1 MPLPSLN
8 SLLSN
13 EENALLRMIRNLQK
27 RIDQLEGRTTARTNF
42 ANAANL
48 NVIVGTG
55 DPFNIEAPF
64 TGTAMLYPAFSHTSG
79 NYHIIGMN
87 AGVLQFGL
95 SADDGTIRAGG
106 GDVTIDQYGV
116 NFANQEGDLTFTDM
130 AGSRD
135 TIVIYSDGNDY
146 LVLKNAVG
154 GAGIGFDIDDASHNV
169 IQYSFTTDGI
179 LIDGVNINTG
189 WIPVYA
195 TWTRTGNH
203 VFTVSGDFTIE
214 YRKGAKVRYKDGG
227 SYEYGVI
234 ASSSHSGGTTTVTL
248 ITTTDYAM
256 AATTI
261 TDTYLSY
268 TESPEGF
275 PDEFAF
281 TPSGLVTIQNGTQE
295 GYWKTNGNKIYL
307 HGGVLYGS
315 TPTTFSSSDLTLP
328 VAIGASYDISAA
340 QSPLGIATYL
350 DAGTASYLGNIRRQT
365 STTARFQA
373 VVTSATHGTTTAITS
388 TVPFT
393 WGNTDELA
401 FFIEYLF

>member
-1 MPLPSLN
+1 
-8 SLLSN
+8 
-13 EENALLRMIRNLQK
+13 
-27 RIDQLEGRTTARTNF
+27 
-42 ANAANL
+42 
-48 NVIVGTG
+48 
-55 DPFNIEAPF
+55 
-64 TGTAMLYPAFSHTSG
+64 
-79 NYHIIGMN
+79 
-87 AGVLQFGL
+87 
-95 SADDGTIRAGG
+95 
-106 GDVTIDQYGV
+106 
-116 NFANQEGDLTFTDM
+116 
-130 AGSRD
+130 
-135 TIVIYSDGNDY
+135 
-146 LVLKNAVG
+146 
-154 GAGIGFDIDDASHNV
+154 
-169 IQYSFTTDGI
+169 
-179 LIDGVNINTG
+179 
-189 WIPVYA
+189 
-195 TWTRTGNH
+195 
-203 VFTVSGDFTIE
+203 
-214 YRKGAKVRYKDGG
+214 
-227 SYEYGVI
+227 
-234 ASSSHSGGTTTVTL
+234 
-248 ITTTDYAM
+248 M

-373 VVTSATHGTTTAITS
+373 IGAGGTWGTTSAITS